1 MKQAMRYVKCAE
13 VKAGCGEHLF
23 WILLDNLVLEV
34 GMKEEVDFCNF
45 AKRTT

>member
-1 MKQAMRYVKCAE
+1 MQRLVVE
-13 VKAGCGEHLF
+13 NT

-45 AKRTT
+45 ATRTT